1 MFNFIP
7 FSKFYINDRDDD
19 YDKSKSSDN
28 EMEIEENP
36 KQALEEFKQFE
47 ESVKQKY
54 DKIIHQ
60 EKIKSLL
67 KIQQIKKDFDSIVL
81 KYPKQDILDNVQQ
94 YVQMDKTLNSF
105 INYFCNHKQ
114 NIDYKTLK
122 ECEKYLSLMFE
133 KFLESLNNEKNKT
146 IQNTKE
152 ENKNKKEDVNMTE
165 EDEKWIFCS
174 SYQYYEN
181 NNLNN
186 YGTLTVYYNN
196 NKTLIR
202 FCFSFP
208 NNYQN
213 QFKTEIVKDY
223 KKVNQYFDIHKL
235 DQIWNSE
242 KLEYVKP
249 LDNNI
254 MSLQN
259 KLINNAIEY
268 LKFMID
274 RNEDFKSFINSQPNM
289 IKKGIEEVQRFIN
302 ITLENYSDVHDF
314 KFCFKKLFIG
324 YLKHEYVD
332 KNSLD
337 FLLIYAP
344 LNDLKKIYNDPKIW
358 IIENYDFGF

>member
-1 MFNFIP
+1 MFSFIP
-7 FSKFYINDRDDD
+7 FSKFYINNKDDE
-19 YDKSKSSDN
+19 YDELESSDN
-28 EMEIEENP
+28 EMEIEEKP
-36 KQALEEFKQFE
+36 KQTLEEIKETE
-47 ESVKQKY
+47 ESVRQRY
-54 DKIIHQ
+54 NKIIQQ

-67 KIQQIKKDFDSIVL
+67 KIQQIKKDFDSIVFR
-81 KYPKQDILDNVQQ
+81 YPKQIILNNAKQ
-94 YVQMDKTLNSF
+94 YVETNKILNQC
-105 INYFCNHKQ
+105 IERICREGQ
-114 NIDYKTLK
+114 NIDYEHLMLS
-122 ECEKYLSLMFE
+122 EKVLTKLFE
-133 KFLESLNNEKNKT
+133 KLLESLNDEKNKMT
-146 IQNTKE
+146 QEIGE

-186 YGTLTVYYNN
+186 YGTMVVYYNN

-202 FCFSFP
+202 FCFNFSD
-208 NNYQN
+208 NYQN

-249 LDNNI
+249 LDNNTI
-254 MSLQN
+254 SLQN

-274 RNEDFKSFINSQPNM
+274 HNEDFKSFINSQPNM

-314 KFCFKKLFIG
+314 KFYFKKLFIG

-358 IIENYDFGF
+358 VIKNFDFGF